1 MSARAFRF
9 QPEAGR
15 IADFTER
22 LTRARRL
29 PAAADP
35 QGRLG
40 IAAAQLTRLAARL
53 GSLDWEGF
61 TARVNEHPAFLGEHP
76 SGKLHF
82 VHARSEM
89 PGALPL
95 LLLHGWP
102 GSFLEFRAL
111 IKPLTSAWPAFHVV
125 CPSLPGYGFSTRSLE
140 CSCNAA
146 AMADIMAQ
154 LMSELGYPRFI
165 VQGGDWG
172 SLIGA
177 ELARRHA
184 ARCLGLHLN
193 LAPFQP
199 PPESDPARAA
209 VEPAE
214 AGWLAQNVQL
224 LRDGMGYYAQH
235 STRPQTLAVALGD
248 SPLGLLAWLAEKY
261 LAWSDADAA
270 GASLVSDADIA
281 DAVALYWMTDSIGSS
296 LRLYYDEAHHPVTQ
310 SRIEVPTA
318 VAVFPRE
325 LIKNPR
331 AWVAARCNLV
341 HWSVQPRGGHFAAL
355 EVPQLLL
362 EDLRAFVIELTPAR
376 A

>member
-1 MSARAFRF
+1 MSPRPFRF

-15 IADFTER
+15 IADLRQR
-22 LTRARRL
+22 LAQARRL
-29 PAAADP
+29 PAARDP
-35 QGRLG
+35 GGRLG
-40 IAAAQLTRLAARL
+40 IAPVQLERLAARL
-53 GSLDWEGF
+53 QALDWEGF
-61 TARVNEHPAFLGEHP
+61 SARVNQHAAFLAPHASGE
-76 SGKLHF
+76 LHF
-82 VHARSEM
+82 VHARSEL

-102 GSFLEFRAL
+102 GSFLEFREL
-111 IKPLTSAWPAFHVV
+111 ITPLTTGSPAFHVV

-140 CSCNAA
+140 HGCNAA
-146 AMADIMAQ
+146 AIADLMAQ
-154 LMSELGYPRFI
+154 LMSELGYPRFL

-172 SLIGA
+172 SVIGS

-184 ARCLGLHLN
+184 SRCLGLHLN
-193 LAPFQP
+193 LAAFHP
-199 PPESDPARAA
+199 PPEGDPLRAA
-209 VEPAE
+209 VEPEE
-214 AGWLAQNVQL
+214 AAWLAQNVCFL
-224 LRDGMGYYAQH
+224 KDGMGYYAQQ
-235 STRPQTLAVALGD
+235 STRPQTLAVALAD

-261 LAWSDADAA
+261 LAWSDADAS
-270 GASLVSDADIA
+270 GASLVSDAAIA
-281 DAVALYWMTDSIGSS
+281 DQVALYWMSDSIGSS
-296 LRLYYDEAHHPVTQ
+296 VRLYYDEAHAPAQQ

-362 EDLRAFVIELTPAR
+362 ADLRHFVTQITQSPG
-376 A
+376 

>member
-1 MSARAFRF
+1 MSARRF
-9 QPEAGR
+9 HFEPGAGR
-15 IADFTER
+15 VADFTRR
-22 LTRARRL
+22 LAQARQL
-29 PAAADP
+29 PAAQDP

-40 IAAAQLTRLAARL
+40 IAPAQLARLAAHMRTF
-53 GSLDWEGF
+53 DWAGF
-61 TARVNEHPAFLGEHP
+61 TARVNQQPAFLSEYPG
-76 SGKLHF
+76 GQLHF
-82 VHARSEM
+82 VHARSAVR
-89 PGALPL
+89 GALPL

-102 GSFLEFRAL
+102 GSFLEFREL
-111 IKPLTSAWPAFHVV
+111 VTPLTTATPAFHVV

-140 CSCNAA
+140 RTCNAA
-146 AMADIMAQ
+146 AMADVMAQ
-154 LMSELGYPRFI
+154 LMSELGYQRFI

-172 SLIGA
+172 SIIGT

-193 LAPFQP
+193 LAPFHP
-199 PPESDPARAA
+199 PPAGDPLREA
-209 VEPAE
+209 VEPTE
-214 AGWLAQNVQL
+214 TQWLPQNLQL
-224 LRDGMGYYAQH
+224 LKDGMGYYAQQ
-235 STRPQTLAVALGD
+235 STRPQTLAVALAD

-261 LAWSDADAA
+261 LAWSDADAR
-270 GASLVSDADIA
+270 GASLVSDAAIA
-281 DAVALYWMTDSIGSS
+281 DQVALYWMTDSIGSS
-296 LRLYYDEAHHPVTQ
+296 VRLYYDEAHYPAQQ

-362 EDLRAFVIELTPAR
+362 EDLRHFVMQITQAR